1 MTSSRP
7 SSRSKADLVAVHGEA
22 KAIDARQPDAEE
34 LADPVASGRDEVLHR
49 KRREDVKERKL
60 PSRTTAGRPNT
71 GRPFPLWAWYGPM
84 AFMGLGFGL
93 MAERRPFGEGV
104 LLHPLMLFFV
114 AVGIALLALRVAL
127 KRPVPEVI
135 PDRALMRG
143 CALGLAMF
151 LAGNFLASHFL
162 QQG

>member
-1 MTSSRP
+1 M
-7 SSRSKADLVAVHGEA
+7 
-22 KAIDARQPDAEE
+22 
-34 LADPVASGRDEVLHR
+34 
-49 KRREDVKERKL
+49 KERKL

-84 AFMGLGFGL
+84 AFAGFCFGL
-93 MAERRPFGEGV
+93 IGERRPLGEGV
-104 LLHPLMLFFV
+104 LLHPLILFFV
-114 AVGIALLALRVAL
+114 AAGIALLVLRVAL

-151 LAGNFLASHFL
+151 LAGNYIVSHFL